1 MDQLDTAA
9 ACLQVPVPPA
19 IFETPLGL
27 HYLHARGTH
36 ALAAGSPEAALADFQ
51 LCGQLMQRWRLD
63 FSGLVP
69 WRTESARA
77 LLRMGRRQ
85 QARKLV
91 RDELARLRP
100 VHVRY
105 RAAALRVLAATEEGQ
120 ERIPHLRSAVRLL
133 RQCGDRMELA
143 HNLADLGHAYEQA
156 GDRRQARA
164 ATRSARALAEECG
177 IPTLWPSA
185 LSTRDGATGGR
196 AGAAVVVQG
205 LTDTESRMATLAAQ
219 GHTNREIAEKLF
231 LTVSAIEQRM
241 TRIYRKLDVNS
252 RGELAGRLRFDRPG
266 TTVLDPL
273 TRGTDPPGGRPS
285 GPRPR

>member
-1 MDQLDTAA
+1 M
-9 ACLQVPVPPA
+9 PVPPA

-51 LCGQLMQRWRLD
+51 LCGQLMQRWQLD

-105 RAAALRVLAATEEGQ
+105 RAAALRVLAATEEDRNGS
-120 ERIPHLRSAVRLL
+120 RTCAAPYGYCGSAATGWNWRTTLPISVTPTSRPATDGRPAPRPGRPGLSRRSAASR
-133 RQCGDRMELA
+133 RCGP
-143 HNLADLGHAYEQA
+143 
-156 GDRRQARA
+156 
-164 ATRSARALAEECG
+164 ATCPPE
-177 IPTLWPSA
+177 
-185 LSTRDGATGGR
+185 
-196 AGAAVVVQG
+196 
-205 LTDTESRMATLAAQ
+205 
-219 GHTNREIAEKLF
+219 
-231 LTVSAIEQRM
+231 TVPPA
-241 TRIYRKLDVNS
+241 
-252 RGELAGRLRFDRPG
+252 AGRVRRSWS
-266 TTVLDPL
+266 
-273 TRGTDPPGGRPS
+273 RA
-285 GPRPR
+285 